1 MGNKSNRDVVQ
12 KQRRSMIETFAMY
25 AQVIIALGIVMIVWQ
40 LEKAGKLLILIN
52 RFLAEAITEHGE
64 EKDE

>member
-1 MGNKSNRDVVQ
+1 
-12 KQRRSMIETFAMY
+12 MIETFAMY

-64 EKDE
+64 ENHE